1 MWSAVEKNLHR
12 YLWAWVVFL
21 TLLYLGI
28 GVAAVGVVNG
38 ERMTSVKTHEQ
49 RMTPGMVETGQTPPD
64 ALPAEATYVPVTVGM
79 YLDNIDNFSIRDSG
93 WSSVFLVWFRWKGDK
108 NLDPGRNFQLVGAK
122 IDKKDLLEELHDDGG
137 THYQRFRVTARF
149 TKFFNTTRVPLDDH
163 MLNIQMEDGAR
174 DVTQIRYVADTQ
186 SSVSS
191 RARVPGYRITGHGT
205 VVKNHTYKSAY
216 GDPRMKEGTH
226 KTFSE
231 FNFGISVK
239 RSDMGLYFKI
249 FIGLFA
255 GMLLTFTSFALRA
268 SEGGARVSMPV
279 GSYFGAVANSYLVGS
294 MLPSSGQ
301 FGLVEYVSFLGLFT
315 IFTCLAASVVSMYI
329 WQVVGNKDLSRA
341 FDKATVTTIGLFYL
355 AINIAL
361 PLCAF
366 WSA

>member
-1 MWSAVEKNLHR
+1 MWSAVEKNLR
-12 YLWAWVVFL
+12 KYLWAWVAFISLV
-21 TLLYLGI
+21 YLGI
-28 GVAAVGVVNG
+28 GVAAIGVVNG
-38 ERMTSVKTHEQ
+38 ERMASAHTHEI
-49 RMTPGMVETGQTPPD
+49 RMTPGRVEAGQTPPD
-64 ALPAEATYVPVTVGM
+64 PLPSEATFVPVTTGM
-79 YLDNIDNFSIRDSG
+79 YLDNIDNFSIRDSV
-93 WSSVFLVWFRWKGDK
+93 WSSVFLVWFRWEGDK
-108 NLDPGRNFQLVGAK
+108 NLDPGKNFQLVGAK
-122 IDKKDLLEELHDDGG
+122 IDKKDLLEELHGADNV
-137 THYQRFRVTARF
+137 HYQRFRVTARF

-174 DVTQIRYVADTQ
+174 DVTQIRYVADPQ

-191 RARVPGYRITGHGT
+191 RARVPGYRITGSGT

-216 GDPRMKEGTH
+216 GDPRMKAGTH

-231 FNFGISVK
+231 FNFAVSVK
-239 RSDMGLYFKI
+239 RVDMGLYFKI

-268 SEGGARVSMPV
+268 SEGSARVSMPV

-329 WQVVGNKDLSRA
+329 WSILGKKELSRA
-341 FDKATVTTIGLFYL
+341 FDMATVTTIGLFYV

-361 PLCAF
+361 PVCAF